1 MRKHSVLQILPFLE
15 HKIGGDLFS
24 HPHEWPP
31 DMLRFSSILC
41 TVFDMR
47 IDRSIREKLDN
58 NNHSVFSL
66 NYHLILVIKYRRK
79 VITDESSNFL
89 KEVFLRICPDYKIGL
104 KEWGHDKDHVHILFK
119 AQPDTSL
126 SRFINI
132 YKSASSRLVKNRFPE
147 IRQLLWKEN
156 FWSKSYCLISAG
168 GASLEVL
175 KEYIEKQ
182 GMD

>member
-1 MRKHSVLQILPFLE
+1 
-15 HKIGGDLFS
+15 
-24 HPHEWPP
+24 
-31 DMLRFSSILC
+31 
-41 TVFDMR
+41 MR

-126 SRFINI
+126 SRFIKALHRVWLRI
-132 YKSASSRLVKNRFPE
+132 GFLKSDSSCGKRIFGQKV
-147 IRQLLWKEN
+147 I
-156 FWSKSYCLISAG
+156 
-168 GASLEVL
+168 V
-175 KEYIEKQ
+175 
-182 GMD
+182 